1 MCFRIVEDEG
11 RPLNVD
17 NIGCLIKCNAGPR
30 LSVIFLSH
38 RGNNSK
44 TKGGYQQFYFNII
57 LYYIILDYIILYYI
71 IYKLTIFDN
80 FYAKNSK

>member
-1 MCFRIVEDEG
+1 MWMLKMCFRLVEDEG
-11 RPLNVD
+11 CPLNVD

-44 TKGGYQQFYFNII
+44 TFFFLLGIK
-57 LYYIILDYIILYYI
+57 D
-71 IYKLTIFDN
+71 
-80 FYAKNSK
+80 